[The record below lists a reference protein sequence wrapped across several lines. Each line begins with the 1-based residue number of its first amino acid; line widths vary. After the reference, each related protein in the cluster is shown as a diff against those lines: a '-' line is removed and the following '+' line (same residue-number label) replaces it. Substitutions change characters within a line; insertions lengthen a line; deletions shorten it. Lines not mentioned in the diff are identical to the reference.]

1 MARIYNQESYEGS
14 FNPSQ
19 QSRGFNAVRAV
30 DTSGQERDRMR
41 QQLQDIDT
49 QTKSLSRQQ
58 GLDSGILRAKHT
70 IETANMKARNATIN
84 GLLSLSKTAVSAMG
98 DIAKQQEI
106 QRQEDELNNETMG
119 FLVGDENPTPRID
132 NAVELEDQQDAQAFA
147 ISDAAAKVSDDPAVQ
162 ESIVGDSAD
171 ALAQRSYTKISTH
184 EAAARIGLD
193 LDTFMAS
200 DEIIT
205 LPNGDQI
212 RASDA
217 SDPAE
222 LAAVASAGIRRLT
235 SQYGLAGMDPKVLR
249 QTYLG
254 QAKNAYTAAVA
265 NRGRVMREAK
275 QSERAIAHFGAASAA
290 VQGGV
295 DPNEVYKTLFDS
307 LKNTQIEL
315 DPRKLNKMVRDH
327 VIGVAVGMGDR
338 GITYLERLKGVRQ
351 VPGMKGTELG
361 SGPYAAEIDEAIRS
375 IRRGAVND
383 YRATKAEQEMS
394 LEAQKSQF
402 QRDLLSAETE
412 EQRVQLAEQYEAD
425 LRQRALGGDQAAFA
439 EYQSQ
444 VSIDNRYNPNA
455 FPELMDAVAS
465 GKRISQTQLDE
476 LSSAGSLTPDQAKAV
491 KQAAGNNFVEAVGA
505 KLKPYQAGWK
515 KKTAQS
521 LMKAFKIQGGS
532 QDRAE
537 VAIYADDATRILN
550 ERMADWMSQND
561 EATPPQIAEKADAL
575 IKEIIEDKVVTP
587 QGKLMKPVYDF
598 GTPQVPTETFTSPYT
613 GRPARNLQFM
623 TTDQLQALEK
633 DGSADNDLDIYND
646 ILITYDQFVEEVEAM
661 RAGSDFS
668 PRIKQLARLVDVTP
682 RNLVYAQAVGKNAD
696 LDSLLMKDEGSGV
709 EPTDIVSGTQYLQT
723 LGFSAR
729 GSAYLAANIQQ
740 ESSWNGMRSWG
751 GVFNPTTGEMD
762 GTSRNGGLISWAS
775 WADRPARLGAIENYL
790 GKPIEQATHSE
801 QLRAMTWEMETNSRF
816 ANARRTFRDPNATD
830 AQLRRASYEYW
841 GYGHEGVNRFGS
853 YLDQA
858 LSAING

>member
-1 MARIYNQESYEGS
+1 MARIYNQEAFEGD

-19 QSRGFNAVRAV
+19 QSRGFNAVRAA
-30 DTSGQERDRMR
+30 DGQSKERDRMR

-49 QTKSLSRQQ
+49 QTKALSRQQ

-70 IETANMKARNATIN
+70 IETANMRARNATIN

-106 QRQEDELNNETMG
+106 QRQEDELNNETLG

-132 NAVELEDQQDAQAFA
+132 KAVELEDQQDAQAFA
-147 ISDAAAKVSDDPAVQ
+147 ISDAAAKVSDDPAVR

-205 LPNGDQI
+205 LPSGVQI
-212 RASDA
+212 RASEA
-217 SDPAE
+217 TDPAE
-222 LAAVASAGIRRLT
+222 LAAVAGAGIRRLT

-249 QTYLG
+249 QSYLR
-254 QAKNAYTAAVA
+254 QAKEAYRAAVA

-275 QSERAIAHFGAASAA
+275 QSERAIAHFGAASASI
-290 VQGGV
+290 QGGV

-307 LKNTQIEL
+307 LKNTQIEP

-327 VIGVAVGMGDR
+327 VIGVAEGMGDR
-338 GITYLERLKGVRQ
+338 GIAYLERLKDVRQ

-361 SGPYAAEIDEAIRS
+361 SGPYAGEIDRAIRR
-375 IRRGAVND
+375 IRQGAVTD
-383 YRATKAEQEMS
+383 YRATKAEQQMS
-394 LEAQKSQF
+394 LDAQKSQF

-412 EQRVQLAEQYEAD
+412 EQRVQLSEQYEAD
-425 LRQRALGGDQAAFA
+425 LRQRALAGDQAAFT

-465 GKRISQTQLDE
+465 GERISQTRLDE
-476 LSSAGSLTPDQAKAV
+476 LSSAGSLTPDQATAV
-491 KQAAGNNFVEAVGA
+491 KQAAGDNFVEAVGE
-505 KLKPYQAGWK
+505 KLRPYQSGWTK
-515 KKTAQS
+515 RTSQE
-521 LMKAFKIQGGS
+521 LLKAFKINGGS

-537 VAIYADDATRILN
+537 VANYADDATRILN
-550 ERMADWMSQND
+550 ERMADWMSQNE
-561 EATPPQIAEKADAL
+561 EASPAQIAERADRM
-575 IKEIIEDKVVTP
+575 IQEIIDEKVVTP
-587 QGKLMKPVYDF
+587 PGNLMKPVYDF
-598 GTPQVPTETFTSPYT
+598 GTPQVPTKPYT
-613 GRPARNLQFM
+613 NPVTGRQARNLQFM
-623 TTDQLQALEK
+623 TTDQLQALNK

-646 ILITYDQFVEEVEAM
+646 TLITQNQFTEEVERM
-661 RAGSDFS
+661 QAGSDFS
-668 PRIKQLARLVDVTP
+668 PRIKQLARLSGVTP
-682 RNLVYAQAVGKNAD
+682 RNLVYAQAVGKGVD

-709 EPTDIVSGTQYLQT
+709 EPTDIVSGTRYLQT

-740 ESSWNGMRSWG
+740 ESSWNGMRDWPT
-751 GVFNPTTGEMD
+751 VFNPTTGQYD

-775 WADRPARLGAIENYL
+775 WATAPARLGAIENYL
-790 GKPIEQATHSE
+790 GKPIDQATHSE
-801 QLRAMTWEMETNSRF
+801 QLRAMVWEMETNPRF
-816 ANARRTFRDPNATD
+816 TNARRTFRNPNATD

-841 GYGHEGVNRFGS
+841 GYGHEGDRFGP